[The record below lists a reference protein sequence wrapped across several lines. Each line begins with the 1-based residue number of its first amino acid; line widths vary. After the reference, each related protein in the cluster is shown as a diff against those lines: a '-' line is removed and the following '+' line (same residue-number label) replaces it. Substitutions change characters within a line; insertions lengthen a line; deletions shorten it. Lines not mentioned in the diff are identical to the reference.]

1 MHVQISHRIRPAFL
15 TLAAAAALISLAIT
29 LLGPQGGRIDWIVV
43 GVPLGL
49 LAGVAASA
57 LDPRSK
63 ARIILGL
70 VALAL
75 CAASAV
81 LILLRMSH

>member
-1 MHVQISHRIRPAFL
+1 MQISHRIRPAFL
-15 TLAAAAALISLAIT
+15 TLAAISGLISLAIT
-29 LLGPQGGRIDWIVV
+29 LLAPQGGHIDWIVV

-57 LDPRSK
+57 LDPRGM
-63 ARIILGL
+63 ARMILGL

-75 CAASAV
+75 CVSSV
-81 LILLRMSH
+81 MLMLLRMSH